1 MIRKPGFPPLCLTV
15 CCFFTAVVF
24 ILSNLLNAQSAGPT
38 LQSIVPNS
46 APVGSEAVTVTLT
59 GSGFTDSSIVVV
71 QGQRLEPISRTSTN
85 LVVVIPS
92 DFFTSSVSLNVYVA
106 DSVTLMGSQL
116 VYFYVY
122 SPSPPKITSM
132 IPAGGLRGTTTFITL
147 TGTDLTG
154 ATFTFSGTGVS
165 VVPSRVQVEVT
176 VAPDAPLGPQAV
188 TISTPSGSTNLCGL
202 RQCMFTVVENG
213 SWSELSAQPSAQ
225 GGTPIILTDGRVLVA
240 GGTSFTPGVGS
251 RALSTAQ
258 IFDPSTG
265 QWSATGSLNIAR
277 AGAVGSLLP
286 DGRVLVA
293 GGGDFSTGLLTA
305 EIFDPASGTW
315 SLTGSMTAT
324 PSKALMLP
332 NGKVL
337 VQVGQFAAQLFAPLT
352 GRFQTLQAIAFQ
364 QAGIRDGRME
374 LLSDGRIFLVARS
387 GEIRVY
393 DFATGTLSTLPSRG
407 EADANH
413 DTRLLPDGRVLI
425 RGTTVGPAP
434 TVSTPHALIFN
445 PQTGGVVPA
454 AIGISGPDVLLPNG
468 FVLIGGAT
476 SRRVGFGFETVPV
489 AVLYDPVTD
498 RSFPQDPGTAI
509 VLPTLLLTD
518 GRSFGMGQAY
528 GTSSGRSFTQTYGP
542 TPYTNPAPVIG
553 SVIGSTPTSSA
564 EWISLDIRGTSFLP
578 NSIVQLGTTK
588 LVTIYLGAQR
598 LVAFVP
604 PVLRPA
610 LSAGISVGNPAP
622 AGGTSDTVR
631 VGFTVTVPLPIS
643 EVETG
648 AIRSGYV
655 VVTPDAGSAAPV
667 STVTYGI
674 VRDGLVQS
682 QAAILPTP
690 LTTETSIVAD
700 IVRAIGRNLGIAI
713 ANASATPAS
722 ITVTLRDPDGSP
734 ASPPASFSIP
744 ARRQVARFITELFP
758 TDTIGAAFAGSVTI
772 QSSIPVSITGLRFSG
787 MEFST
792 VPVPVMGSASIPQQ
806 GPIGGANAVMFPQFA
821 MSGGWATTLGLV
833 NTGATS
839 ISGRV
844 DIFDT
849 DGNPLTVTLNG
860 ERKSTFNYAIPALG
874 SLILAPRDA
883 NGQSPF

>member
-1 MIRKPGFPPLCLTV
+1 M
-15 CCFFTAVVF
+15 
-24 ILSNLLNAQSAGPT
+24 
-38 LQSIVPNS
+38 
-46 APVGSEAVTVTLT
+46 
-59 GSGFTDSSIVVV
+59 
-71 QGQRLEPISRTSTN
+71 
-85 LVVVIPS
+85 
-92 DFFTSSVSLNVYVA
+92 
-106 DSVTLMGSQL
+106 
-116 VYFYVY
+116 
-122 SPSPPKITSM
+122 
-132 IPAGGLRGTTTFITL
+132 
-147 TGTDLTG
+147 
-154 ATFTFSGTGVS
+154 
-165 VVPSRVQVEVT
+165 
-176 VAPDAPLGPQAV
+176 
-188 TISTPSGSTNLCGL
+188 
-202 RQCMFTVVENG
+202 
-213 SWSELSAQPSAQ
+213 
-225 GGTPIILTDGRVLVA
+225 
-240 GGTSFTPGVGS
+240 
-251 RALSTAQ
+251 
-258 IFDPSTG
+258 
-265 QWSATGSLNIAR
+265 
-277 AGAVGSLLP
+277 
-286 DGRVLVA
+286 
-293 GGGDFSTGLLTA
+293 
-305 EIFDPASGTW
+305 
-315 SLTGSMTAT
+315 
-324 PSKALMLP
+324 
-332 NGKVL
+332 
-337 VQVGQFAAQLFAPLT
+337 
-352 GRFQTLQAIAFQ
+352 
-364 QAGIRDGRME
+364 
-374 LLSDGRIFLVARS
+374 
-387 GEIRVY
+387 
-393 DFATGTLSTLPSRG
+393 
-407 EADANH
+407 
-413 DTRLLPDGRVLI
+413 
-425 RGTTVGPAP
+425 
-434 TVSTPHALIFN
+434 
-445 PQTGGVVPA
+445 
-454 AIGISGPDVLLPNG
+454 
-468 FVLIGGAT
+468 
-476 SRRVGFGFETVPV
+476 
-489 AVLYDPVTD
+489 
-498 RSFPQDPGTAI
+498 
-509 VLPTLLLTD
+509 
-518 GRSFGMGQAY
+518 
-528 GTSSGRSFTQTYGP
+528 
-542 TPYTNPAPVIG
+542 
-553 SVIGSTPTSSA
+553 
-564 EWISLDIRGTSFLP
+564 
-578 NSIVQLGTTK
+578 
-588 LVTIYLGAQR
+588 
-598 LVAFVP
+598 
-604 PVLRPA
+604 
-610 LSAGISVGNPAP
+610 SAGISVGNPAP